1 MEVFAFRFRL
11 FSSFRRPAHARTES
25 TSLAPTAAVKRT
37 TGTPSPGSCG
47 GGPASTSAGRC
58 NVSVLAVDGALHDA
72 PSRTDAMHCN
82 MPRLR
87 SLRRVSFHFIAAIF
101 FLVGRRAFP
110 SERIWKF
117 ECFCWEWRCKR
128 MSGFLTSA
136 CAVSVLFACLP
147 AEARE
152 RFVPADVVLSE
163 LLLFRELQTI
173 VSAVAFARGTRGMLV
188 GTKDLPKLACWLR
201 ASQI

>member
-1 MEVFAFRFRL
+1 MVFRIVPTLASL
-11 FSSFRRPAHARTES
+11 SLSES
-25 TSLAPTAAVKRT
+25 V
-37 TGTPSPGSCG
+37 
-47 GGPASTSAGRC
+47 
-58 NVSVLAVDGALHDA
+58 
-72 PSRTDAMHCN
+72 
-82 MPRLR
+82 
-87 SLRRVSFHFIAAIF
+87 
-101 FLVGRRAFP
+101 FLVQSNCYYRHLWLSSSYSPPPF
-110 SERIWKF
+110 SL
-117 ECFCWEWRCKR
+117 
-128 MSGFLTSA
+128 SGFLTSA

-147 AEARE
+147 AETRE